1 MLGAAASTVPP
12 DLGEPPLG
20 PSWGE
25 KTDGRSLGP
34 PPEWAAP
41 SDQEYSSPP
50 RAALGRSRRAVCHF
64 RAGRAVEA
72 SFPIPW
78 AGSLGQLHCL
88 SGISPEVLVKG
99 DSCSPAGVWRS
110 LERCVCWGAP
120 SLAPPLCSGH
130 GGSMAPVVAGGAACG
145 PAGARVGRA
154 GVSAPTS
161 ISGFAN
167 PQGRYN
173 LQLPT
178 FTGEEA
184 EARRVTPGRLSALG
198 SSHGHPR
205 PPPYAPA
212 SPLHT

>member
-1 MLGAAASTVPP
+1 MGGVWDPRLS
-12 DLGEPPLG
+12 
-20 PSWGE
+20 
-25 KTDGRSLGP
+25 GP
-34 PPEWAAP
+34 PPLTKNT
-41 SDQEYSSPP
+41 PP
-50 RAALGRSRRAVCHF
+50 RPGLPWGAAGGQSAIS
-64 RAGRAVEA
+64 GRAELWKLHSPSPGSEA
-72 SFPIPW
+72 
-78 AGSLGQLHCL
+78 LGQLHCL
-88 SGISPEVLVKG
+88 PGISPEVLVKG

-145 PAGARVGRA
+145 PAGVRVGRA

-205 PPPYAPA
+205 PPPCAPA